1 MPGTLSLSHSA
12 TVRLRTLM
20 LKGSVLS
27 RQNTRLTA
35 RRFFRWWPQ
44 GASRRPSHMPR
55 HLSVRRLSLG
65 LFDNGSLV
73 ASVFSDSYLLRKA
86 NRLIGSFLIS
96 RIVFMNIWSVH
107 CVSANLNSRKLP
119 SLRRWLFTCTFIR
132 CAVNLRLW
140 AASGH
145 HFRGLD
151 VSVDYTRLR
160 SLFLYLFPKGSKRGS
175 EP

>member
-20 LKGSVLS
+20 LKGSILS
-27 RQNTRLTA
+27 RQNTRFAA

-44 GASRRPSHMPR
+44 GASRRPNHMPR
-55 HLSVRRLSLG
+55 HLSVRRLSPG

-96 RIVFMNIWSVH
+96 RIVFMNVWSVYR
-107 CVSANLNSRKLP
+107 VSSSLNRWKLA
-119 SLRRWLFTCTFIR
+119 SLRWSLLSGTFVRSTVNWSLWIAPRHHAWWLDFSI
-132 CAVNLRLW
+132 N
-140 AASGH
+140 
-145 HFRGLD
+145 
-151 VSVDYTRLR
+151 YPRLR
-160 SLFLYLFPKGSKRGS
+160 SLFLCLSS
-175 EP
+175 ESG